1 MPKDTNTPKDTM
13 TPQQIFAAESGGA
26 VMLPHEAFLHDAV
39 LTREGAD
46 LVLTLESGEAVVI
59 EGYFATLDAP
69 DLVSPKGGVLSPE
82 LVESF
87 LMPTHAG
94 EYAQAGGTMNDVSAA
109 GQMVQVKG
117 EVYITRADGTK
128 IQAEAGT
135 RVFRG
140 DIIETVG
147 DGAAKIV
154 FADNSSFAISKEA
167 RLSIDDYIY
176 DSQSGG
182 GSSFFSM
189 LKGAFLYTSG
199 LIGRKNPDEV
209 NIETPVGSIGI
220 RGTVVAGEIKPAGEE
235 SEIIIVD
242 GAVVFTNST
251 GSYDLDDAYETLRLT
266 GYDSEPQF
274 TTVDASYIESNYDFY
289 TAPDSANDS
298 DDGTTQPQDGQ
309 DGGDGTRGQE
319 DEQQQDGAVQDGSD
333 SDTASADADSV
344 LVNQMVNLQMQQG
357 FEEAL
362 GDEYIDEN
370 GGEVVTDTTAAA
382 GDAGGD
388 AAGGTTGGILDQTD
402 DGTAPTGTFDPGQ
415 AGPPPAITIDSAQ
428 WAAGGDMLATAGT
441 LREFAN
447 ISKNV
452 GQIQAS
458 STNGT
463 IAGYEI
469 INGNEGYLGM
479 ETFNISADGT
489 ITVASDLG
497 SYLQTSYT
505 LTIRIEDSA
514 SETIETS
521 VTINVD
527 SLSDTRFEWLGTTGS
542 DFVEDTDIQVGT
554 AQLFWGNAGDDTFEI
569 FGSNASDIFLGG
581 EGSDLFMID
590 SLNFTLIDGGYT
602 GDNGLNSL
610 VDTFT
615 QDTSDFTGDT
625 VQFQGAGLGTVNL
638 TATANDAVNKFK
650 GIENFLFSGGEAQG
664 LILDEAG
671 ILQMLDPGSNEL
683 RIWGR
688 DNDVPTYNVTL
699 SNEFNSTPIDE
710 NGVAIYETLNGTR
723 VSIYYAGGDAIN
735 DGSSVQVNVLP

>member
-46 LVLTLESGEAVVI
+46 LVLTLESGETVVI

-94 EYAQAGGTMNDVSAA
+94 EYAQSAGTMNDVSAA

-199 LIGRKNPDEV
+199 LIGKKNPDEV

-333 SDTASADADSV
+333 SDTASADADSM

-370 GGEVVTDTTAAA
+370 GGEVVTDSTAAA
-382 GDAGGD
+382 GDAG
-388 AAGGTTGGILDQTD
+388 GGTTGGILDQTD

-415 AGPPPAITIDSAQ
+415 TGPITIDSAQ

-447 ISKNV
+447 ETKLV
-452 GQIQAS
+452 
-458 STNGT
+458 GT
-463 IAGYEI
+463 INATAESGGAVVYEI
-469 INGNEGYLGM
+469 TDGDAGGVFSINGGVL
-479 ETFNISADGT
+479 
-489 ITVASDLG
+489 TVAN
-497 SYLQTSYT
+497 QAAMCNINSYT
-505 LTIRIEDSA
+505 LTIRMEDAGSGLFIEETVEITVDPFYSA
-514 SETIETS
+514 TDQTLLLTVGGTLSEGQ
-521 VTINVD
+521 V
-527 SLSDTRFEWLGTTGS
+527 LSGDWQVFLG
-542 DFVEDTDIQVGT
+542 
-554 AQLFWGNAGDDTFEI
+554 AGGDEI
-569 FGSNASDIFLGG
+569 FEVLGLSAPQDLKFFG
-581 EGSDLFMID
+581 GGGSDLFMID

-602 GDNGLNSL
+602 GDGGLNSL
-610 VDTFT
+610 VNTLT
-615 QDTSDFTGDT
+615 PGTTDFTGDT
-625 VQFQGAGLGTVNL
+625 VQFQGGNFANVDL
-638 TATANDAVNKFK
+638 TGASADTAKFK
-650 GIENFLFSGGEAQG
+650 GIENFLFSGGNPQG
-664 LILDEAG
+664 ITLDEAG
-671 ILQMLDPGSNEL
+671 IRQMTDPDSNEL

-688 DNDVPTYNVTL
+688 DNEVPTYSVTL
-699 SNEFNSTPIDE
+699 SAEFNLVEDTSVE
-710 NGVAIYETLNGTR
+710 VVEGEWHGVAIYEVNGVS
-723 VSIYYAGGDAIN
+723 VSIYYANNAEGIN
-735 DGSSVQVNVLP
+735 GSSVNVIGV